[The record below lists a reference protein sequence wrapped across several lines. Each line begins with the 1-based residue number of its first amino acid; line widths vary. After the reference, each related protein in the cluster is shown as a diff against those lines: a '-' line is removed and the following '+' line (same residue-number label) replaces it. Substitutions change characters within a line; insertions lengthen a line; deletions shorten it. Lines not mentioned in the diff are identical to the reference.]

1 MPKAAPIRTAGRR
14 DNFSGRGRQFASV
27 AARMNHLPRRPVLPL
42 DDRAVLGDDVTN
54 MFVFEGVVGRGTYG
68 TVYKV
73 LSKATRQVRAVK
85 ENNIG
90 KAGDGFTR
98 DAIREISLLKELNH
112 PNIMSPSS
120 AVISLSKMYLDFEY
134 AEYDLSAVVR
144 HFHRSGTVPLPV
156 VKYVMRQVL
165 QGIHHMHS
173 KLIMHRDLK
182 PDNILIVSSQS
193 PPLVKIADFGM
204 ARVFAEAP
212 APLYYDGT
220 VCTIWYRAP
229 ELFLGA
235 MDYTSAVDM
244 WSAGCIFAELLAA
257 EAVFKGDE
265 EKEDGLYLNQLYAII
280 SRVGLPNS
288 HASSTLRAFSKWD
301 KFWAACSH
309 MRPASPLHEWL
320 QSRGCSADAH
330 ATHLLQRML
339 DWDPSSRISARE
351 ALQLPF
357 FDQGGDARDGG
368 KM

>member
-1 MPKAAPIRTAGRR
+1 
-14 DNFSGRGRQFASV
+14 
-27 AARMNHLPRRPVLPL
+27 
-42 DDRAVLGDDVTN
+42 
-54 MFVFEGVVGRGTYG
+54 
-68 TVYKV
+68 
-73 LSKATRQVRAVK
+73 
-85 ENNIG
+85 
-90 KAGDGFTR
+90 
-98 DAIREISLLKELNH
+98 
-112 PNIMSPSS
+112 
-120 AVISLSKMYLDFEY
+120 
-134 AEYDLSAVVR
+134 
-144 HFHRSGTVPLPV
+144 
-156 VKYVMRQVL
+156 MRQVL

-229 ELFLGA
+229 E
-235 MDYTSAVDM
+235 
-244 WSAGCIFAELLAA
+244 GCIFAELLAA